1 MRIRLKICSTKEMS
15 IIQGIGDL
23 LCKHISKELPSIRFE
38 MSSNKK
44 MELVI

>member
-1 MRIRLKICSTKEMS
+1 MRVRLKICSSKEMS
-15 IIQGIGDL
+15 IIHRIGDL